1 MENYDN
7 LMDFFLNTA
16 LIAGEICVFV
26 LIVASYFTWKHTKEA
41 KKINS
46 VTKKRHPNP
55 KGLHVY
61 NDKIRT
67 LERRIEFKLER
78 TDGTI
83 TNEIHALYYKM
94 NKEALSW
101 KVVHHDRIDF
111 ETIVENSKPIKT
123 LDQMAKDARN
133 RMIVRNSSLKIS
145 STLAL
150 GGSSNDNTPAR
161 KAISNLQPKI
171 NEVEKKLGLINKDWK
186 EYVKEVGHDN
196 TDEEIKELFENRR
209 DSLSEELS
217 ILKKQE
223 REERQMIEEEK
234 IQEAHL
240 RMFNKM
246 YNY

>member
-7 LMDFFLNTA
+7 LMNFFLNTA
-16 LIAGEICVFV
+16 LIVGGICVF
-26 LIVASYFTWKHTKEA
+26 IIIAGFAFNWAHIKEA
-41 KKINS
+41 KNINS
-46 VTKKRHPNP
+46 ATKKRHPNP
-55 KGLHVY
+55 NGLHVY

-83 TNEIHALYYKM
+83 TSEIHALYSEMTK
-94 NKEALSW
+94 KAFSW
-101 KVVHHDRIDF
+101 KAVHHDRIDF

-123 LDQMAKDARN
+123 LDQMANEAQARMLI
-133 RMIVRNSSLKIS
+133 RKNSLTNISANKSDLILHSKIHE
-145 STLAL
+145 A
-150 GGSSNDNTPAR
+150 
-161 KAISNLQPKI
+161 
-171 NEVEKKLGLINKDWK
+171 EKKLGLINKDWK
-186 EYVKEVGHDN
+186 EYVKQVGHDN
-196 TDEEIKELFENRR
+196 TDKEVKELFVNRR

-217 ILKKQE
+217 NLKKQE
-223 REERQMIEEEK
+223 REELQTIEEEK

>member
-7 LMDFFLNTA
+7 LMEFLLNATLIFGTICA
-16 LIAGEICVFV
+16 LT
-26 LIVASYFTWKHTKEA
+26 LIVASYFSWAHAKEV

-55 KGLHVY
+55 NGLHIY

-67 LERRIEFKLER
+67 LEKRIEFKLER
-78 TDGTI
+78 TNGTI
-83 TNEIHALYYKM
+83 TNEIHALYSKM
-94 NKEALSW
+94 TTEALSW
-101 KVVHHDRIDF
+101 KVVNHDRIDF

-123 LDQMAKDARN
+123 LDQMASESQAKMLMRK
-133 RMIVRNSSLKIS
+133 NSLNTIPTNKI
-145 STLAL
+145 
-150 GGSSNDNTPAR
+150 DPV
-161 KAISNLQPKI
+161 LQSKVH
-171 NEVEKKLGLINKDWK
+171 EVEQKLGLIKQDWK

-196 TDEEIKELFENRR
+196 TDKEVKELFVNRR

-217 ILKKQE
+217 NLKKQE
-223 REERQMIEEEK
+223 REERQIIEEEK